1 MTPPTPTP
9 AQHKTGIAT
18 MVLCALLWSIAG
30 LLTRESSVAN
40 GWEVTFWRSGF
51 LAAFI
56 VAVLA
61 ARHRA
66 DALRRVAAMGWP
78 GLVSGV
84 AWAVMFT
91 CFMLALTRTTVAN
104 TLFIMGVLPFCTAA
118 AGWLFL
124 RERVPPRTWL
134 AMAAAA
140 LGIGVMFGDALNTGN
155 LEGSLIAAAVPL
167 AAAANYVAVKR
178 GGGRVDFI
186 AALALGGLLS
196 MLVTSPL
203 AYPFSAGGTDLALF
217 ATLGVFQLGVPGI
230 LYVMIAVPRLSA
242 AEVGLLSL
250 LEVIFGPLW
259 VWLSRGETPSALAL
273 AGGAIVIAALAVN
286 ESIGLALER
295 RAARRGVQRGARRIA
310 AP

>member
-1 MTPPTPTP
+1 MTPSAPTP
-9 AQHKTGIAT
+9 AQHKLGIAT
-18 MVLCALLWSIAG
+18 MVLCALLWSTAG
-30 LLTRESSVAN
+30 LLTREASVTN
-40 GWEVTFWRSGF
+40 GWEATFWRSAF

-56 VAVLA
+56 VAVLV
-61 ARHRA
+61 ARHGT
-66 DALRRVAAMGWP
+66 DAVRRVTAMGWP

-104 TLFIMGVLPFCTAA
+104 TLFIMAILPFCTAT

-140 LGIGVMFGDALNTGN
+140 CGVGLMFRGALDTEN
-155 LEGSLIAAAVPL
+155 LAGSLIALAVPL

-178 GGGRVDFI
+178 GRGRVDFI
-186 AALALGGLLS
+186 AALGLGGLLS
-196 MLVTSPL
+196 ALVTLPL
-203 AYPFSAGGTDLALF
+203 ATPFSAGAVDLALF
-217 ATLGVFQLGVPGI
+217 AALGVFQLGIPGI
-230 LYVMIAVPRLSA
+230 LYVAIAVPRLSA

-259 VWLSRGETPSALAL
+259 VWFSRGEAPGALAL
-273 AGGAIVIAALAVN
+273 VGGAIVIAALAVN
-286 ESIGLALER
+286 ESVGLALER
-295 RAARRGVQRGARRIA
+295 RAAQRRVRQVAAR
-310 AP
+310 

>member
-1 MTPPTPTP
+1 MPAHVQTP
-9 AQHKTGIAT
+9 AQHKLGIAT

-30 LLTRESSVAN
+30 LLTRESSVTN
-40 GWEVTFWRSGF
+40 GWEATFWRSAF

-56 VAVLA
+56 VAVLL
-61 ARHRA
+61 ARHGTA
-66 DALRRVAAMGWP
+66 AGRRVAAMGWP

-104 TLFIMGVLPFCTAA
+104 TLFIMGILPFCAAA
-118 AGWLFL
+118 AGWFFL

-140 LGIGVMFGDALNTGN
+140 LGIGLMFRDALHTGN

-178 GGGRVDFI
+178 GRGRVDFI
-186 AALALGGLLS
+186 AALALGGALS
-196 MLVTSPL
+196 VLATFPL
-203 AYPFSAGGTDLALF
+203 AYPFAASGKDLALF
-217 ATLGVFQLGVPGI
+217 AALGVFQLGVPGI
-230 LYVMIAVPRLSA
+230 LYVVVAVPRLAA

-259 VWLSRGETPSALAL
+259 VWLSRGEAPSPLAL
-273 AGGAIVIAALAVN
+273 AGGAIVIGALAVN

-295 RAARRGVQRGARRIA
+295 RAARRARRRVA
-310 AP
+310 AG